1 MEVKNLI
8 KKYCDNGIID
18 NKMSEMGFL
27 FLHTIFIQKGRLV
40 YIGVLPNSLDRP
52 NTHN

>member
-8 KKYCDNGIID
+8 KKYCDNGIVD

-27 FLHTIFIQKGRLV
+27 FLHTIFIQKGR
-40 YIGVLPNSLDRP
+40 
-52 NTHN
+52 

>member
-40 YIGVLPNSLDRP
+40 QIGVFV
-52 NTHN
+52 HN